1 MVAYR
6 GGMIDE
12 SQIAERY
19 RGLGPELNE
28 RQRRLWAASE
38 ARSCGPGGIAAVVR
52 ATGISK
58 NTVQRGI
65 AELREGTRLE
75 AGRVRRPG
83 AGPPPLRRTLKRLS
97 R

>member
-1 MVAYR
+1 
-6 GGMIDE
+6 
-12 SQIAERY
+12 
-19 RGLGPELNE
+19 LNE

-65 AELREGTRLE
+65 AELRERGHGWRRVVSVGGVRG
-75 AGRVRRPG
+75 GRG
-83 AGPPPLRRTLKRLS
+83 
-97 R
+97 